1 MNFFFDNPTNLILT
15 AMVVISGLA
24 LLLPAL
30 TRGGGKTVTPLQ
42 ATLMINKDK
51 AAIVDVRSSE
61 EFAAG
66 HLREARNIPLGE
78 LAARSGELD
87 KFKTRP
93 VIVVCQT
100 GARAG
105 RAAAVLAKAGFAGAV
120 GLEGGLAA
128 WTAGGLPVTKDA

>member
-1 MNFFFDNPTNLILT
+1 VNFFLNNITNLVLL
-15 AMVVISGLA
+15 ALVVLSGLA

-30 TRGGGKTVTPLQ
+30 SGGGGKTVTPLQ

-51 AAIVDVRSSE
+51 AAIVDVRSAE

-66 HLREARNIPLGE
+66 HLREARHIPLAE
-78 LAARSGELD
+78 LGARSGELD
-87 KFKTRP
+87 KFRNRP

-105 RAAAVLAKAGFAGAV
+105 RAATMLAKAGYTGAV
-120 GLEGGLAA
+120 GLQGGLAA
-128 WTAGGLPVTKDA
+128 WTAGGLPVTKEA